1 MESACAYETMK
12 KLKLLGRILRHT
24 GADKIIT
31 GFLGFLLLCALAI
44 WICESDIH
52 TYREALW
59 YCFTVVS
66 TIGFGDVVV
75 HTAISRSLS
84 VVLSIYAVIT
94 LAIFTGVIVNYYTQL
109 VELRQKESLAAI
121 MYKLERLPELPRD
134 ELIQLSNQI
143 KQRKRNREL

>member
-24 GADKIIT
+24 DADKIIT

-66 TIGFGDVVV
+66 TIGFGD
-75 HTAISRSLS
+75 A
-84 VVLSIYAVIT
+84 
-94 LAIFTGVIVNYYTQL
+94 
-109 VELRQKESLAAI
+109 
-121 MYKLERLPELPRD
+121 
-134 ELIQLSNQI
+134 
-143 KQRKRNREL
+143 